1 MSLKSHMSIPSLS
14 RDRIGLESP
23 ATFIAE
29 ASFGLG
35 TSNPVDSSSDALAF
49 RLNSVS
55 YRRAKRVFDV
65 LFSALIL
72 LFGSPLLLILAV
84 SIKLCSRGP
93 VFFKQE
99 RIGKNGKKFT
109 MLKFRSMRVAAASQ
123 TDRSWR
129 AEGDP
134 RVTRLGAFLRRT
146 NLDELPQFFNV
157 LKGDMTVVGPRP
169 ERPFFVQEFSD
180 KVPGYSLRHAGQVGI
195 TGWAQVNGWRGDT
208 SISAR
213 ANCDLEYYQNWS
225 FVLDLRILWMTIVWR
240 GHQADVPLLLSSHHA
255 SLPVSAA
262 VGDVP
267 YAQAHLIAGPDT
279 PGTWLQP
286 SVSAHRK

>member
-1 MSLKSHMSIPSLS
+1 MSIPSQY
-14 RDRIGLESP
+14 RDTIGRESP
-23 ATFIAE
+23 AIFPSE
-29 ASFGLG
+29 ASFRLG
-35 TSNPVDSSSDALAF
+35 TSNPIDSSSDALSF
-49 RLNSVS
+49 RLNRIS
-55 YRRAKRVFDV
+55 YRWAKRIFDV
-65 LFSALIL
+65 LFSALVL
-72 LFGSPLLLILAV
+72 LFGSPLLFILAA

-93 VFFKQE
+93 VFFGQE

-109 MLKFRSMRVAAASQ
+109 MLKFRSMRVAAASE

-134 RVTRLGAFLRRT
+134 RITRLGAFLRRT

-169 ERPFFVQEFSD
+169 ERPFFVHEFSE
-180 KVPGYSLRHAGQVGI
+180 KVPGYSLRHAGEVGI

-213 ANCDLEYYQNWS
+213 VNCDLEYYQNWS
-225 FVLDLRILWMTIVWR
+225 FALDLRILWMTIVWR
-240 GHQADVPLLLSSHHA
+240 GHQADVPLQLSSHHA

-262 VGDVP
+262 VGDIP
-267 YAQAHLIAGPDT
+267 YAQAHLIAGTDT
-279 PGTWLQP
+279 PGTWLQAG
-286 SVSAHRK
+286 VSAHRK